1 MAALGVYGLL
11 SFVVTSR
18 TRELGVRTALGAQRS
33 DLVVLLARKGG
44 VWVACGLVGGLALAM
59 IVSRSMSSLVY
70 GVKPL
75 DWVSLASSWSVLAI
89 VGGLAALV
97 PVWRATRVD
106 PMTVL
111 RAE

>member
-1 MAALGVYGLL
+1 M
-11 SFVVTSR
+11 
-18 TRELGVRTALGAQRS
+18 GAGRG
-33 DLVVLLARKGG
+33 DLVALIARDSA
-44 VWVACGLVGGLALAM
+44 VWVACGLVGGLALAA
-59 IVSRSMSSLVY
+59 IVSRSMSSLVF

-75 DWVSLASSWSVLAI
+75 DWVSLASSWSVLALAA
-89 VGGLAALV
+89 GLASLV